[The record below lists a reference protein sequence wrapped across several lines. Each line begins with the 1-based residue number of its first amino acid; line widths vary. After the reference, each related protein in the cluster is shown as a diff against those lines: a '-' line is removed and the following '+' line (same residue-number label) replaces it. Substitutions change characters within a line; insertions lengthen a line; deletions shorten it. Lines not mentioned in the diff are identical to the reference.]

1 MNKKEDFG
9 EILEKDFNVG
19 DIVEWSTYNTE
30 IQSWDTNY
38 GIITTINKEISSG
51 RLISVSRV
59 LPINGAQ
66 QEIKFFTASLRLVS
80 RTNDLRD

>member
-38 GIITTINKEISSG
+38 GIITTINKEISSE

-59 LPINGAQ
+59 LPINGVQ